1 MKLVFLGTAS
11 CYPTAHRAV
20 SCTALK
26 FEDGLVWLFDCGE
39 GSQIQVQKSSIRPSK
54 ITKIFITHLHG
65 DHLFG
70 ISGLICTLGNQVMDR
85 KDFVLEIYGPQGLR
99 RYVREVL
106 CLSRSPL
113 PFPYRVHELIPMDDQ
128 LPRKWGTWGINQEAA
143 GPPHPQELQ
152 GRDICAEN
160 GVWDVLQD
168 DSVSVQAGRV
178 KHRVPTFGYVITENP
193 RPGKL
198 NVEKLKELGVKPGP
212 LYATIKRGEEITS
225 PSGQVISPVD
235 VIGPPILGRK
245 ITILGDTY
253 NSDQM
258 LDIVRNSDVIIH
270 EATLEDAMRE
280 KAIENGHSTPSMAAE
295 YALRADARK
304 LILYHFSQRYKSE
317 PTEEG
322 KQEKKEQGEDGIQKL
337 ELEDQD
343 DCFGEEK
350 DVSYVSILLAEARS
364 ALECSKCSVIIAEDL
379 MEVDVPRRHEGSL

>member
-1 MKLVFLGTAS
+1 MQLIFLGTAS

-20 SCTALK
+20 SCTGLR
-26 FEDGLVWLFDCGE
+26 FEDGSVWLFDCGE
-39 GSQIQVQKSSIRPSK
+39 GSQIQVQKSSIKPSR

-85 KDFVLEIYGPQGLR
+85 KDFVLEIYGPRGLR

-113 PFPYRVHELIPMDDQ
+113 PFPFRVHELIPMEDQ
-128 LPRKWGTWGINQEAA
+128 LPRNWHTWGVSQEAT
-143 GPPHPQELQ
+143 GPPHPQELP

-160 GVWDVLQD
+160 GVWEVSED

-178 KHRVPTFGYVITENP
+178 KHRVPTFGYVITEST

-212 LYATIKRGEEITS
+212 LYAVIKGGKEITS
-225 PSGQVISPVD
+225 PKGHIIFPTD
-235 VIGPPILGRK
+235 VIGPPINGRK

-258 LDIVRNSDVIIH
+258 LDLVRNSDVLVH
-270 EATLEDAMRE
+270 EATLEDAMKE

-295 YALRADARK
+295 YALKADVRK
-304 LILYHFSQRYKSE
+304 LILYHFSQRYKSV
-317 PTEEG
+317 PTEEE
-322 KQEKKEQGEDGIQKL
+322 QLLEKESDGVGDQKL
-337 ELEDQD
+337 LEGETD
-343 DCFGEEK
+343 DDK
-350 DVSYVSILLAEARS
+350 DVSYVSILLSEAS
-364 ALECSKCSVIIAEDL
+364 AALECSNCSVMIAEDL
-379 MEVDVPRRHEGSL
+379 LEVDVPRVTST

>member
-1 MKLVFLGTAS
+1 MQLIFLGTAS

-20 SCTALK
+20 SCTGLR
-26 FEDGLVWLFDCGE
+26 FEDGFVWLFDCGE
-39 GSQIQVQKSSIRPSK
+39 GSQVQVQKSSIRPSR

-85 KDFVLEIYGPQGLR
+85 KDFVLELYGPRGLR

-113 PFPYRVHELIPMDDQ
+113 PFPFRVHELIPMDDQ
-128 LPRKWGTWGINQEAA
+128 LPRNWSSWGVTQEAT
-143 GPPHPQELQ
+143 GPPHPQELP

-160 GVWDVLQD
+160 GVWEVFED

-178 KHRVPTFGYVITENP
+178 KHRVPTFGYVITECT

-212 LYATIKRGEEITS
+212 LYATIKGGKEITS
-225 PSGQVISPVD
+225 PAGHIIFPTD
-235 VIGPPILGRK
+235 VIGPPIHGRK

-258 LDIVRNSDVIIH
+258 LDLVRNSDVLVH
-270 EATLEDAMRE
+270 EATLEDSMKE

-295 YALRADARK
+295 YALKADVRK

-317 PTEEG
+317 PTEEEKLLE
-322 KQEKKEQGEDGIQKL
+322 KQASGTG
-337 ELEDQD
+337 DQTLDEEGSD
-343 DCFGEEK
+343 DK
-350 DVSYVSILLAEARS
+350 DVSYVSILLSEASS
-364 ALECSKCSVIIAEDL
+364 ALECSNCSVMVAEDL
-379 MEVDVPRRHEGSL
+379 LEVDIPRVIST